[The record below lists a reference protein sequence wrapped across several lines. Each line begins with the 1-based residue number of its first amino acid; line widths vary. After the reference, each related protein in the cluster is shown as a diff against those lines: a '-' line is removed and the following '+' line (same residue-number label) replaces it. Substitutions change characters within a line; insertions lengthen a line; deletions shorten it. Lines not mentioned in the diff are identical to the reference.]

1 MLQPRLIRVHDD
13 KSFSCHLTGPEMSR
27 YLTNTLLFNTKLK
40 RTSLVFL
47 IAWGWESDGHGGS
60 HGFLGEQRRDQ
71 FSLTDYKGG
80 M

>member
-13 KSFSCHLTGPEMSR
+13 KSFSCHLTGSEMSR

-47 IAWGWESDGHGGS
+47 IAWGVIAWFSGGTEEGS
-60 HGFLGEQRRDQ
+60 VLANR
-71 FSLTDYKGG
+71 L
-80 M
+80 

>member
-1 MLQPRLIRVHDD
+1 MLQPRLIRVRDD

-47 IAWGWESDGHGGS
+47 IAWGVGVGWSWGIAWFSGGTEEGS
-60 HGFLGEQRRDQ
+60 VLANR
-71 FSLTDYKGG
+71 L
-80 M
+80 